1 MEDVKCN
8 DGEAMEHY
16 GQTLRVITYDKD
28 RNLTIAHLNILR
40 KRMILK
46 KATYASMLVEHNT
59 KIIIGRLFLVQ
70 RFCEDKL
77 LQVLFH

>member
-28 RNLTIAHLNILR
+28 RNLAIARTSKYSEEENDIE
-40 KRMILK
+40 K
-46 KATYASMLVEHNT
+46 KYLCKYVRRTQCKNYYR
-59 KIIIGRLFLVQ
+59 KIISFTEIL
-70 RFCEDKL
+70 
-77 LQVLFH
+77 